1 VGSSAGAKTRDDLV
15 KVKNIFAWV
24 VCRDVLILQI
34 VVMFAITHGYLILR
48 ASAAK
53 PSAQLCEKP
62 IPPNI
67 D

>member
-48 ASAAK
+48 ASAK
-53 PSAQLCEKP
+53 PSAHLCEKP
-62 IPPNI
+62 IPPII